1 MIFYL
6 PGILHCVMRMPPMT
20 LRMRNWVSGIVFPK
34 QNKSQNQ
41 TIIILLPILNPI
53 IIHLNFIIQG
63 VIIKFCKKV
72 SEVFFL
78 IHPNGLY

>member
-53 IIHLNFIIQG
+53 IIHLNLLYKEWSLSFA
-63 VIIKFCKKV
+63 KKYQRY
-72 SEVFFL
+72 FF
-78 IHPNGLY
+78 